1 MRTIIDTLCIYTP
14 IDWLVSS
21 FWRENDSTAHN
32 VNINVFVLLE
42 YLVDLLCHSNES
54 GSSAQ
59 LLQLLSPHICTCGPQ
74 SPQDVL
80 HSMIDITTILQ
91 LDCFAL

>member
-1 MRTIIDTLCIYTP
+1 M
-14 IDWLVSS
+14 
-21 FWRENDSTAHN
+21 
-32 VNINVFVLLE
+32 NINVLLE
-42 YLVDLLCHSNES
+42 YFIDLLCHSNES

-59 LLQLLSPHICTCGPQ
+59 LLQLLSSHIRTRGPQ

-91 LDCFAL
+91 LYCFAL